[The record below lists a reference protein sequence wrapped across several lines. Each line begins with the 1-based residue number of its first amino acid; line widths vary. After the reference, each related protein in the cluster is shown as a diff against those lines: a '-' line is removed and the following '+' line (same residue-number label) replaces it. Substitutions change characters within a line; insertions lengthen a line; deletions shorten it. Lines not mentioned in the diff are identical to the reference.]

1 MQSSAPARKK
11 PDDEV
16 HLQERAARIKYALAC
31 SDYTQADLALEL
43 DRSRSAVSMVINGRG
58 RSKRIELRIAAIT
71 RRPLA
76 ELWPQWH
83 GPNAKARRR
92 RATSTTQ
99 ITDARHAA
107 AS

>member
-1 MQSSAPARKK
+1 MQSSAPAQKHS
-11 PDDEV
+11 DDEV
-16 HLQERAARIKYALAC
+16 RVQEHAARIKYALAC
-31 SDYTQADLALEL
+31 SNYTQADLALEL

-83 GPNAKARRR
+83 GPNAKPRRR
-92 RATSTTQ
+92 RALSTTQ
-99 ITDARHAA
+99 PTDAHRAA
-107 AS
+107 AG